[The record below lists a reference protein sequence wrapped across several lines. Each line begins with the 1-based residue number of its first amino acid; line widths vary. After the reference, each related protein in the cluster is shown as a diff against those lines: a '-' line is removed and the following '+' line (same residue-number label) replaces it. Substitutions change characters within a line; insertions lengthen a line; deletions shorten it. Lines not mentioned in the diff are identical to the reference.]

1 MHTDDI
7 VPFMLL
13 FPVHTAA
20 GESWHSIVQEITIS
34 KIDALNQVT
43 PRQSVKPWRA
53 ST

>member
-7 VPFMLL
+7 VPFMLRS
-13 FPVHTAA
+13 HATAA
-20 GESWHSIVQEITIS
+20 GESWRVQEITIS

-43 PRQSVKPWRA
+43 PRHSVKPWRA